1 MSKAD
6 VLVVDDRANMLQL
19 LQKVLGADANVF
31 TAQSGAEAIALLE
44 SRPIAAVVCD
54 LRLPDL
60 SGIDVLRACRRLQP
74 AAEFVLMTAYASV
87 PTAVEAMRLGAYD
100 YVTKPFEPGHL
111 RGIVQRA
118 LSLAANAAE
127 RPGDAVQ
134 VDAPVARDETMELP
148 ENVADAG
155 ALSAPDGTSSGL
167 LAMTWHEAME
177 LRRRETARQYLRAV
191 LRQYSGRISEAALH
205 AGVER
210 ESFYRLLRRYG
221 VQPKAANAAE
231 LNASSTD
238 DACNTETPPKIEGD
252 DDTRG

>member
-1 MSKAD
+1 MSKPD
-6 VLVVDDRANMLQL
+6 ILVVDDRANMLQL

-31 TAQSGAEAIALLE
+31 TAQSGADAIAVVE
-44 SRPIAAVVCD
+44 SRPVAAVVCD

-100 YVTKPFEPGHL
+100 YVTKPFDPGHL
-111 RGIVQRA
+111 HAIVQRA
-118 LSLAANAAE
+118 LSSAAQAVE
-127 RPGDAVQ
+127 RPAGAVQ
-134 VDAPVARDETMELP
+134 AVASTARADTGELP
-148 ENVADAG
+148 ASVAG
-155 ALSAPDGTSSGL
+155 ESALPEPDVTSSGL

-177 LRRRETARQYLRAV
+177 LRRRETARQYLQAV
-191 LRQYSGRISEAALH
+191 LRQYSGRISDAAVH

-221 VQPKAANAAE
+221 VDPKGSDVGE
-231 LNASSTD
+231 QRASSSD
-238 DACNTETPPKIEGD
+238 DESHTETPPEAQGD
-252 DDTRG
+252 EDA